1 MPVVY
6 RRFFEDSRVV
16 FEKSKEALQNLSFT
30 ITSEDPEKGVIHA
43 HKNDHGV
50 THVELT
56 IGQDRDRGTI
66 IDVKQGGEGRYRDVG
81 LRILNDLSSI
91 LR

>member
-16 FEKSKEALQNLSFT
+16 FEKSKQVLQNQSFT
-30 ITSEDPEKGVIHA
+30 IAFEDPEKGIIHA
-43 HKNDHGV
+43 HKNDGGV
-50 THVELT
+50 THVELS
-56 IGQDRDRGTI
+56 IGQGRDRGTLV
-66 IDVKQGGEGRYRDVG
+66 DVKQGSEGRYRDVG
-81 LRILNDLSSI
+81 IRILNDLSAV